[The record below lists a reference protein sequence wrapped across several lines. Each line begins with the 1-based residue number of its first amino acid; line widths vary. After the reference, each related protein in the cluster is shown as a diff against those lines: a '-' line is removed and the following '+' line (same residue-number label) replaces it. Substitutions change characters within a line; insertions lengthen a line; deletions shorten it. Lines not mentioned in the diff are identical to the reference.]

1 MQIVLIL
8 ASAARL
14 PSSRFRTD
22 GAAVL
27 LAVSRGQLC
36 GSLFWEAFLVGAWLL
51 FCDSPELRPLEM
63 ALAVLSNRRVS
74 LDLRSLDLAQA
85 VLQD

>member
-1 MQIVLIL
+1 M
-8 ASAARL
+8 

-22 GAAVL
+22 GAVVL

-74 LDLRSLDLAQA
+74 LDCVRSIWHKQFSETMKGLTQIK
-85 VLQD
+85 